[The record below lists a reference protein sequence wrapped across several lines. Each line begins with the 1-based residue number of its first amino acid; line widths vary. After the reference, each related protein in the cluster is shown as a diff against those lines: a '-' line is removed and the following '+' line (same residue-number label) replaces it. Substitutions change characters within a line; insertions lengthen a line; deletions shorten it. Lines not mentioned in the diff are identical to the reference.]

1 MKTTLLPVALLLAG
15 SLSLAAQQD
24 SNPSPYQGVSHP
36 PADDSIVVTSPS
48 DLPKPA
54 AKQAVPAKPAATTTN
69 PSAQP
74 NQQIVPASDAD
85 IVSLPPA
92 ATVASA
98 STTPVSTSGA
108 PETLRTRTT
117 PANPDGDIVQLA
129 PLKPGEL
136 RAGTP
141 IYVSLLTSLSTL
153 GTMKGQ
159 QFSSRVTSD
168 VIADGKVVIPTGSEI
183 NGRVT
188 EVSSGNHFG
197 GRATLHLRPDVV
209 VLPDGSKYQLH
220 AQVVDTKGTDTR
232 ATGEGTITPQ
242 SHGKRDVTEYA
253 MFAGSGAILGAKF
266 GGAPGALIGTLVGAG
281 IVTTHKLLHNPQ
293 AELPKD
299 SAIVF
304 SLTEPMEMTAIQN

>member
-1 MKTTLLPVALLLAG
+1 MKTTKFPVALLLAG
-15 SLSLAAQQD
+15 SLSLMAQQ
-24 SNPSPYQGVSHP
+24 SAKPSPYEGVSHP

-48 DLPKPA
+48 DVAKPA
-54 AKQAVPAKPAATTTN
+54 AKQTAPAAATTAN

-74 NQQIVPASDAD
+74 NQRIVPASDAD

-98 STTPVSTSGA
+98 NDSNISNNPAS
-108 PETLRTRTT
+108 LQTRTS
-117 PANPDGDIVQLA
+117 PANPDSDIVQLA
-129 PLKPGEL
+129 PLQPGEL

-141 IYVSLLTSLSTL
+141 IYTELLTSLSTA
-153 GTMKGQ
+153 GTTKGQ
-159 QFSSRVTSD
+159 QFSSKVTSD
-168 VIADGKVVIPTGSEI
+168 VISDGKVIIPSGSEI
-183 NGRVT
+183 KGRVT

-197 GRATLHLRPDVV
+197 GRATIHLRPDVV
-209 VLPDGSKYQLH
+209 ILPDGSRYQLH

-242 SHGKRDVTEYA
+242 SHGKRDVAEYA
-253 MFAGSGAILGAKF
+253 MFAGSGAIVGAKF
-266 GGAPGALIGTLVGAG
+266 GGVPGALVGTLVGAG

-299 SAIVF
+299 SSVVF
-304 SLTEPMEMTAIQN
+304 SLTEPMELKPVEN